1 MSVLGHSVEGLIR
14 MPEFERGKSISQRYD
29 ELCANISVYQAK
41 LQSALTNSQNF
52 KDGLEV
58 AIKALT
64 DLKKQLDKLPPVSR
78 NLIELRNQAQQFKV
92 MNQRL
97 RRDKCVGEGLRQ
109 RFPLALCARC
119 LLSFSLNPRKA
130 CGGGDKFKFRQ

>member
-1 MSVLGHSVEGLIR
+1 MFLFSCQTLQTEVNSHQAEIVAVSVLGHSVEGLIR
-14 MPEFERGKSISQRYD
+14 APEFERGKSINQRYD

-64 DLKKQLDKLPPVSR
+64 ELKKQLDKLPPVSR

-92 MNQRL
+92 M
-97 RRDKCVGEGLRQ
+97 
-109 RFPLALCARC
+109 
-119 LLSFSLNPRKA
+119 
-130 CGGGDKFKFRQ
+130 